1 MTEMIKKF
9 ITVFVIFFLLTVIIY
24 SAITLSN
31 YNKSPIISTTATK
44 KSDIISNVTT
54 IVKVTSAKSSVS
66 NTDKNPITTTATAE
80 QTVTVP
86 QTVVTTKKQPITNI
100 STETQVTTTMPITT
114 PKITT
119 VKTEPI
125 TTTSKQ
131 TVTTTLSQIITEPV
145 DYSKYIDP
153 IGEDWSDYYLLLVN
167 AENPISPDYE
177 KSVSPLSNIVSSSI
191 ITDYDYGRFMN
202 FELNE
207 CALKALT
214 AMILEAEKD
223 GIKNLYPISSY
234 RTYAYQEKLFANN
247 VKLTHNFL
255 CSACSVNW
263 IGKSSTCPVCGQK
276 ATAELPV
283 SMEEKEKNVATYSC
297 RPGTSDHQTGLVV
310 DLVQTSLPNK
320 YLHLIQEFGDTE
332 AGKWLEENC
341 TRFGF
346 ILRFPKDK
354 EDITGIIY
362 EPWHFR
368 FVGKNHAEKMRD
380 LGMSLEEY
388 TEYLSEQ
395 SKNTLDTSSENLDLP
410 SEYR

>member
-31 YNKSPIISTTATK
+31 YNKSPIISTTANK
-44 KSDIISNVTT
+44 KSDIISIVSTK
-54 IVKVTSAKSSVS
+54 VKVTSANSSAS

-86 QTVVTTKKQPITNI
+86 QTAVTTKNPPITNI
-100 STETQVTTTMPITT
+100 STETRVTTTMPKTT
-114 PKITT
+114 PRITT

-131 TVTTTLSQIITEPV
+131 AVTTTLPQIVTEPV
-145 DYSKYIDP
+145 DYGKYIDP
-153 IGEDWSDYYLLLVN
+153 IGEDWSDHYLLLVN

-177 KSVSPLSNIVSSSI
+177 RSVSPLSNIVSSSI

-202 FELNE
+202 FDLNE

-255 CSACSVNW
+255 CGACSVNW

-276 ATAELPV
+276 STAELPV
-283 SMEEKEKNVATYSC
+283 SIEEKEKNVATYSC

-320 YLHLIQEFGDTE
+320 YLHLIQEFGETD

-380 LGMSLEEY
+380 LGMCLEEY

-395 SKNTLDTSSENLDLP
+395 SKNTVDTSLENLDLS